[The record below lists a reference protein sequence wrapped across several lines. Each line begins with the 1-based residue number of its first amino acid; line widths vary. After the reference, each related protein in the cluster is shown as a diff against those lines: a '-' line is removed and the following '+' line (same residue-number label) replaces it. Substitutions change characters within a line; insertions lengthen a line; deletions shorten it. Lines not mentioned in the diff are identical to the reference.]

1 MKLQTLTN
9 ATPGF
14 RRILGIYLRVTTVL
28 QALIMLYWINFEAH
42 HQSPETPMVL
52 NIILL
57 TITGLMYRNITKK
70 TQDITNKTH

>member
-9 ATPGF
+9 VTPGL

-28 QALIMLYWINFEAH
+28 QTIIMLYWINFEAN
-42 HQSPETPMVL
+42 HQSPETPMAL

-57 TITGLMYRNITKK
+57 TITGLVYHNITKK
-70 TQDITNKTH
+70 L